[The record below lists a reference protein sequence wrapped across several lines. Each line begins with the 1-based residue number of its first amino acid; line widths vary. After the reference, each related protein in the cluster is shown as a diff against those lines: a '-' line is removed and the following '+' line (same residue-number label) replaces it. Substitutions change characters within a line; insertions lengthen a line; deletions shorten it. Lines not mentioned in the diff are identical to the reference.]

1 VEDYYGPMGR
11 DAVEMIAGGV
21 HRSADSIR
29 AARDGFAEIGV
40 DEFVLIPTVA
50 DLEQVDL
57 LAEAL
62 R

>member
-1 VEDYYGPMGR
+1 
-11 DAVEMIAGGV
+11 V